1 MQCAGLTA
9 SAPAPSDYYRGGVYV
24 SASTFAGTRFQDF
37 ALSNF
42 YGCVTQPDAG
52 ALRYTC
58 KQNVTDLT
66 LTPPA
71 VVAVCL
77 YNCFNNAAG
86 TLDCYTS
93 ARNTTIVPASQSIC
107 ADPVG
112 PTGALPR
119 ASSCTLPQY
128 PALESCCD
136 DQCCIN
142 L

>member
-9 SAPAPSDYYRGGVYV
+9 SAPAPSDYNWGGVYV
-24 SASTFAGTRFQDF
+24 SASMFAGTRFQGF
-37 ALSNF
+37 VLSLF
-42 YGCVTQPDAG
+42 YGCVPQPDAG

-58 KQNVTDLT
+58 KENVMDLT
-66 LTPPA
+66 LTSPA

-86 TLDCYTS
+86 TLGCYTS

-107 ADPVG
+107 ADLVG
-112 PTGALPR
+112 PAGATPR

-128 PALESCCD
+128 PALKSC
-136 DQCCIN
+136 
-142 L
+142 